1 MQCISTLSARK
12 LGIFP
17 FSASLSWHGCYF
29 SFALNAPVLR
39 FHSQLGHCHTTVI
52 MGRSCQLFI
61 GTVFCVGRTWRK
73 ELSSSFRSLPSSEN
87 KHFSKAYNSANMN
100 RPQQLFNMT
109 ETTSQQISSLFFP
122 KYAFPS
128 LLRLAAF
135 LLWAKWI
142 FFTTLSLRNDQ
153 TAQLN
158 FNRQPLV
165 RAYHHSK
172 RPEGFIMNSTK
183 PLS

>member
-1 MQCISTLSARK
+1 M
-12 LGIFP
+12 GVIFP
-17 FSASLSWHGCYF
+17 LLSMLQFSDFIPSW
-29 SFALNAPVLR
+29 A
-39 FHSQLGHCHTTVI
+39 TVI
-52 MGRSCQLFI
+52 QLLLWE
-61 GTVFCVGRTWRK
+61 GPASSSVFCVGRTWRK
-73 ELSSSFRSLPSSEN
+73 ELSSSFKSLPSSEN

-153 TAQLN
+153 TAQLI

-165 RAYHHSK
+165 WAYHHSK